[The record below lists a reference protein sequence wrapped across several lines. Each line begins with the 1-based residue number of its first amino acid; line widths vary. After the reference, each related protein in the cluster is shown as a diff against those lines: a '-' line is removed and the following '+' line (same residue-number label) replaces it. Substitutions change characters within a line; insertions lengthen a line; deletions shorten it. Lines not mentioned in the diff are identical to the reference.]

1 MTVITDA
8 EISSVALAS
17 SVSFP
22 AGGTGN
28 PVSVAVICDQKSSG
42 TAGGSSSTSWTTRAL
57 NTKLTDVDNIVTI
70 SSNQFIL
77 GAGTYFITWWAPN
90 FFGARGKCALY
101 DITGTA
107 YLNYGTSGDSSRT
120 GTVSQ
125 NVLGSTVH
133 SPSASNTYEIRM
145 IVKDAVA
152 DTGFGLAGGSDT
164 GSVVEQYTTVQIIK
178 LK

>member
-28 PVSVAVICDQKSSG
+28 PVSVAVICDQKTSG
-42 TAGGSSSTSWTTRAL
+42 TDGGTSATTWTTRNL

-77 GAGTYFITWWAPN
+77 GAGTYFITWWAPGFYN
-90 FFGARGKCALY
+90 EFQRGSLY
-101 DITGTA
+101 DITGTS
-107 YLNYGTSGDSSRT
+107 YLSYGISGMTVRGGTFGTTQDS
-120 GTVSQ
+120 V
-125 NVLGSTVH
+125 GSTVH

-145 IVKDAVA
+145 IAKQANA
-152 DTGFGLAGGSDT
+152 TSGFGLAGSF
-164 GSVVEQYTTVQIIK
+164 SVVEQYTTVQIIK